1 MADLKNFIGKFG
13 DFETLDHDVDLS
25 NYVFCIYGP
34 DGAIESYKMIVGW
47 TKLPYDVL
55 LHVIDVED
63 TESGFTVEDHAEDYG
78 VQFVFLKNFIGP
90 YGADIHKDF
99 QLYPDSSEDA

>member
-34 DGAIESYKMIVGW
+34 
-47 TKLPYDVL
+47 P
-55 LHVIDVED
+55 
-63 TESGFTVEDHAEDYG
+63 
-78 VQFVFLKNFIGP
+78 GP
-90 YGADIHKDF
+90 I
-99 QLYPDSSEDA
+99 